1 MEITE
6 YIILGIMILIILAGY
21 KLTSISTDTQIEI
34 DALIEQMTYIGK
46 IIHYTSI
53 GIILLIAAYYAYL
66 IIQKNRPLD
75 TLYNPVVLG
84 MIFVLVVSMFIGE
97 HIDKIAND
105 KNITKTDV
113 KLKNLMT
120 FSTQVLSV
128 GIALSCLFAP
138 SLLGIKL
145 DLSSMIK
152 KVEG

>member
-1 MEITE
+1 MFLILNNYFFIFFSWNKLKMEITE

-75 TLYNPVVLG
+75 TLYNPVVL
-84 MIFVLVVSMFIGE
+84 
-97 HIDKIAND
+97 
-105 KNITKTDV
+105 
-113 KLKNLMT
+113 
-120 FSTQVLSV
+120 
-128 GIALSCLFAP
+128 
-138 SLLGIKL
+138 
-145 DLSSMIK
+145 
-152 KVEG
+152 

>member
-1 MEITE
+1 
-6 YIILGIMILIILAGY
+6 
-21 KLTSISTDTQIEI
+21 
-34 DALIEQMTYIGK
+34 
-46 IIHYTSI
+46 
-53 GIILLIAAYYAYL
+53 
-66 IIQKNRPLD
+66 
-75 TLYNPVVLG
+75 